1 MDENEIYEILSSYKQ
16 ALDMIIERIDQ
27 MDEMYHAADQR
38 VDELE
43 KTVRE
48 QVLDP
53 INELVEEGEKNA
65 RFDEF
70 DNKYGEKLSA
80 FNDTLAP
87 MEEEGFDLSRATF
100 DAYDALPEDQ
110 RPDEEAYVN
119 EVTRIAE
126 EKINQIKEAFGI
138 PSDTAT
144 EVTDDGEGNVEVKV
158 DEDGDGEPETSV
170 EEAGEEVSEE
180 TEVTDEPDDEK
191 EVGSEESE
199 EKIDD
204 PEEIAKLEEELK
216 KEL

>member
-1 MDENEIYEILSSYKQ
+1 MNENEIYEILSSYKQ
-16 ALDMIIERIDQ
+16 ALDMIIERLDQ
-27 MDEMYHAADQR
+27 MDEMYHQSDAR

-43 KTVRE
+43 KAVYE
-48 QVLDP
+48 QVLNP

-80 FNDTLAP
+80 FNETLAP
-87 MEEEGFDLSRATF
+87 MEEDGFDLSRATF

-119 EVTRIAE
+119 EVARVAE
-126 EKINQIKEAFGI
+126 EKIAQIKEAFGI
-138 PSDTAT
+138 PADTAT
-144 EVTDDGEGNVEVKV
+144 EITDDGEGNVEVKV
-158 DEDGDGEPETSV
+158 DENGDGEPETPV
-170 EEAGEEVSEE
+170 EEADGEGEGEPKA
-180 TEVTDEPDDEK
+180 DE
-191 EVGSEESE
+191 EVGSEEIEE
-199 EKIDD
+199 EKVDD

>member
-110 RPDEEAYVN
+110 RPDEEMYVN
-119 EVTRIAE
+119 EVARVAE
-126 EKINQIKEAFGI
+126 EKIAQIKEAFGI
-138 PSDTAT
+138 PADTAT
-144 EVTDDGEGNVEVKV
+144 EITDDGEGNVEVKV

-180 TEVTDEPDDEK
+180 TEVTDEPDGEE

>member
-1 MDENEIYEILSSYKQ
+1 MNENEIYEILSSYKQ
-16 ALDMIIERIDQ
+16 AIDMIIERLDQ
-27 MDEMYHAADQR
+27 MDEMYHQSDAR

-43 KTVRE
+43 KAVYE
-48 QVLDP
+48 QVLNP
-53 INELVEEGEKNA
+53 INELIEEGETNK

-80 FNDTLAP
+80 FNETLAP

-100 DAYDALPEDQ
+100 DAYDSIPEDQ

-119 EVTRIAE
+119 EVARVAE
-126 EKINQIKEAFGI
+126 EKIAQIKEAFGI

-144 EVTDDGEGNVEVKV
+144 EITDDGEGNVEVKV

-170 EEAGEEVSEE
+170 EETGVEEE
-180 TEVTDEPDDEK
+180 TTKEPEE
-191 EVGSEESE
+191 EVGSEEEVKE
-199 EKIDD
+199 EDVDD
-204 PEEIAKLEEELK
+204 PEEIAKFEEELR

>member
-138 PSDTAT
+138 PADTAT

-158 DEDGDGEPETSV
+158 DEDGDGEPETPV

-180 TEVTDEPDDEK
+180 TEVTDEPDGEE